1 MAKFSI
7 YSRDGQKERYVGTP
21 RFSSSY
27 LGIDCIEFGTITS
40 PSPIEW
46 EVGDYIDYS
55 RTGMRYTLYSLPQ
68 PKKVARRNEYGAAFE
83 YSNVQFF
90 AATKQLEIAPF
101 RDIVPED
108 NKLHFSTRPE
118 VSTYEDIYGISRR
131 IQACMDDMYPGK
143 WRIEVYDTDDADLVA
158 LFSETK
164 DYSVSGGSCLDALS
178 QIYDT
183 WKNVGW
189 IHTYDSLEGVD
200 VITIGRANVRDENNT
215 TDAFAYGMGNG
226 LTSIRKAAANEG
238 EFATRLYVYGSER
251 NIPNR
256 HYNQFDIREK
266 DSVDIRNLMLPLERW
281 GKTDGKPDA
290 SKAYLQADEA
300 TVAKFGLIPRTV
312 YFDGSENDEI
322 YPSIEGLTC
331 TQVRDAMIAAGEE
344 NVYLP
349 PISDDR
355 IDKVVSSYGW
365 GAGTKEDYEAS
376 PYFTMHIN
384 PVGFDIAEQGRL
396 TAEGFATL
404 SMKSGG
410 CAGRDFKV
418 LEFSLDKFKRPVLK
432 VEKVWDDSLGQA
444 FPNDWYPIDEGDYFV
459 ILDIPMPEYYISLA
473 EDRLYAAAEKM
484 LSDYTRVSA
493 FYEPNIDAIKAF
505 NSGLKISAGM
515 YMKVQDADIID
526 TEDKTDYV
534 LIDSLSI
541 DEKGDIPSYRVTLQ
555 DLKRSSRSFGSL
567 EEMIDE
573 TKDKTRKELD
583 KQRKYTQRTF
593 AQVRETLTM
602 LEGAI
607 EGFDAGI
614 NPITL
619 QTMGILVGSQTL
631 QFAFINSLEDTTKTI
646 PAYEFD
652 EVTGIFS
659 VPKSVLMHYT
669 IGVNEV
675 TTSANTDHLR
685 KWEMN
690 EFASD
695 PLLDGKKAYYL
706 YASVPEEGVGDFVLS
721 EIPLDFKV
729 NGGYNLLVGVLNTE
743 YEGTRSFVPLHGYT
757 EVLPGQITTDVI
769 RSADGNTFFDLVN
782 GVISGK
788 IHFEAGSTGVEN
800 LGINVGGQNLLRNSA
815 FTGDY
820 LSEELTDET
829 VLEAASQMYS
839 APLDHWDGTAN
850 VSVVEEAESASG
862 YAARMPYNGI
872 LVQPLYQKTIAE
884 ENYVLS
890 FRAKGEATVT
900 AIIGGVTSTI
910 EIDSAD
916 AYKRYVV
923 SFVAAEGTHQFVLR
937 TNAEILLCE
946 PQLERGTV
954 ATAWGYSWLDNNSDR
969 AYWQSMKYLQS
980 AMAGSTTVAGGL
992 VLTNLIQLGSQS
1004 NNSEFV
1010 EKAGVSGLYTDDDS
1024 LAFWAGGTMA
1034 QAIELVKAY
1043 SENAGAELSDAQA
1056 AALAKF
1062 AVTHGGRAILNDM
1075 IVRGYIYALGGKIG
1089 DLIIRDNGIGVDTD
1103 AEGAIV
1109 FSRSGLIARQKDGSY
1124 VELGTCGSNAI
1135 AINGKDAGGLCYFDE
1150 DQYKIAAQIN
1160 AADGYH
1166 AIHSLS
1172 GVYAGLRPNIR
1183 EIKNDDILDALDHTI
1198 ILSNTGT
1205 ITLTLPSSPKKGQTY
1220 KIIHT
1225 NTNGVLFSHP
1235 EDDTIIDVSTAAGI
1249 VTSFSEQTTLTLTY
1263 LDHYWYAEFNN

>member
-27 LGIDCIEFGTITS
+27 LGIDCIEFGTVTS

-143 WRIEVYDTDDADLVA
+143 WRIEIYDTDDADLVA

-200 VITIGRANVRDENNT
+200 VITIGRANVRDEKNT

-365 GAGTKEDYEAS
+365 GSGTKEDYEAS

-384 PVGFDIAEQGRL
+384 PVGFDIAEQGKM

-505 NSGLKISAGM
+505 NSGLKLSAGM

-541 DEKGDIPSYRVTLQ
+541 DEKGDIPSYSVTLQ

-631 QFAFINSLEDTTKTI
+631 QFAFIKSLEDTTKTI

-652 EVTGIFS
+652 EATGIFS

-788 IHFEAGSTGVEN
+788 IHFKAGSTGVEN
-800 LGINVGGQNLLRNSA
+800 LDINFGGQNMLRNSG

-839 APLDHWDGTAN
+839 DPLDHWTAKGVTVVN
-850 VSVVEEAESASG
+850 AANAVSG
-862 YAARMPYNGI
+862 KAAVLTPTDEGFAYLGQNLYNN
-872 LVQPLYQKTIAE
+872 TIFG
-884 ENYVLS
+884 ENYVIS
-890 FRAKGEATVT
+890 FYAKATDET
-900 AIIGGVTSTI
+900 AEIDVVCGGVRSKKAITSKWDKYVI
-910 EIDSAD
+910 SF
-916 AYKRYVV
+916 VV
-923 SFVAAEGTHQFVLR
+923 STP
-937 TNAEILLCE
+937 TNEFSLYSFGEVTICNL
-946 PQLERGTV
+946 QLERGTV
-954 ATAWGYSWLDNNSDR
+954 ASAWGYSWLDNNSDR

-980 AMAGSTTVAGGL
+980 AMAGSTTMAGGL

-1004 NNSEFV
+1004 NNSAFV

-1034 QAIELVKAY
+1034 QAIALVKAY
-1043 SENAGAELSDAQA
+1043 SDNAGAELSDAQA
-1056 AALAKF
+1056 ATLAKF
-1062 AVTHGGRAILNDM
+1062 AVTHGGRGIFND
-1075 IVRGYIYALGGKIG
+1075 A
-1089 DLIIRDNGIGVDTD
+1089 IIR
-1103 AEGAIV
+1103 
-1109 FSRSGLIARQKDGSY
+1109 
-1124 VELGTCGSNAI
+1124 GT
-1135 AINGKDAGGLCYFDE
+1135 
-1150 DQYKIAAQIN
+1150 
-1160 AADGYH
+1160 
-1166 AIHSLS
+1166 
-1172 GVYAGLRPNIR
+1172 VYA
-1183 EIKNDDILDALDHTI
+1183 
-1198 ILSNTGT
+1198 
-1205 ITLTLPSSPKKGQTY
+1205 Q
-1220 KIIHT
+1220 
-1225 NTNGVLFSHP
+1225 NGVFGGRLQLKFQRVQNEHTLEMTDSSSMWLEGSMEDAVLYLP
-1235 EDDTIIDVSTAAGI
+1235 EDDAFDGWMLNVFAYPVISKMDGQPYVRGRILCPHKTEAGSI
-1249 VTSFSEQTTLTLTY
+1249 YHASQIYLPNGGHLQLTY
-1263 LDHYWYAEFNN
+1263 NIVKHEWVLLNDQSNGAEYTRYEA